1 MSYFTKLLIVINNW
15 NSLREIVFNSFND
28 SFSVIITSS
37 TSFSSFQA
45 SLFHKFLWNI
55 VVKNLENFDNGFL
68 EVLSLIKGSWETIN
82 QIVLNKMKK
91 LAIKMLTKIENDGKK
106 ELKDRHF

>member
-15 NSLREIVFNSFND
+15 NSLREIVFNSFDD
-28 SFSVIITSS
+28 SFGVIITSS
-37 TSFSSFQA
+37 TGFSSFQA
-45 SLFHKFLWNI
+45 SLFHELLWNV
-55 VVKNLENFDNGFL
+55 VVKNLENFDNRFL

-91 LAIKMLTKIENDGKK
+91 LGQMLTKIENVQKC
-106 ELKDRHF
+106 

>member
-37 TSFSSFQA
+37 AGFSSFHA
-45 SLFHKFLWNI
+45 SLFHEILWNI
-55 VVKNLENFDNGFL
+55 VVKNLENFDNRFL
-68 EVLSLIKGSWETIN
+68 KVLSLVKSSWETIN
-82 QIVLNKMKK
+82 QIVLNKMEK
-91 LAIKMLTKIENDGKK
+91 LDAVKNRMMDKVDIFKEIIK
-106 ELKDRHF
+106 